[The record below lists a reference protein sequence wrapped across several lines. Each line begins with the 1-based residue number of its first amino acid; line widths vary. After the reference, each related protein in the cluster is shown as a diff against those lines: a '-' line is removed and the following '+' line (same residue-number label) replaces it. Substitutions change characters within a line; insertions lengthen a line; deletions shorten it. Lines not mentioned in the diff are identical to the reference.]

1 MYKKKTTL
9 ALSLLIV
16 SSLSGCANLNHKHNT
31 AELTSQSMTA
41 VNWLQTS
48 GEYRA
53 LAYQAFNSA
62 RLEWDSVSKKPTD
75 KYAVI
80 VDLDETMLDN
90 SAYSAW
96 QIKHNQPYS
105 DKTWSQWTQSRQ
117 ALAVPGAVE
126 FARYISRH
134 NGAIFYVSNRAQQDF
149 TATIE
154 NMRQLGFPDVNE
166 KTVLL
171 KTDSSNKQA
180 RFNSITADGYNVIIY
195 IGDNLNDFGSAT
207 YHKSSAERR
216 QFAEDNQ
223 KLFGTRYII
232 LPNPM
237 YGDWEGALT
246 PGYYK
251 LSAGEQLQARQN
263 ALRAWSGK

>member
-9 ALSLLIV
+9 ALSLFIV
-16 SSLSGCANLNHKHNT
+16 SCLSGCTNLNQPHNT
-31 AELTSQSMTA
+31 AQLTNQNVMA
-41 VNWLQTS
+41 VNWFQTS

-53 LAYQAFNSA
+53 LAHQAFNSA
-62 RLEWDSVSKKPTD
+62 RLEWDSVNKKPTN

-90 SAYSAW
+90 SAYGAW
-96 QIKHNQPYS
+96 QIKHSQPYS
-105 DKTWSQWTQSRQ
+105 DKTWSQWTQARQ

-126 FARYISRH
+126 FSRYISRH
-134 NGAIFYVSNRAQQDF
+134 NGTIFYVSNRAQQDL

-154 NMRQLGFPDVNE
+154 NMRQLGFSDVSE

-171 KTDSSNKQA
+171 RNDSSNKQS
-180 RFNSITADGYNVIIY
+180 RFNDIAANGYKVIIY

-207 YHKSSAERR
+207 YKKSSAERR
-216 QFAEDNQ
+216 QFADDNQ

-237 YGDWEGALT
+237 YGDWEGALA
-246 PGYYK
+246 PGYFK
-251 LSAGEQLQARQN
+251 LSAEEQSQARQN
-263 ALRAWSGK
+263 TLRSWLGQ